1 MNVLKALSKQ
11 LFGAKNERIAKS
23 LIACIILFLAVHTAG
38 IEIEIAPSIFLLTA
52 TAFSM
57 GIMWQTLNSL
67 GNADCMNGLFM
78 LPFRNREMTFSLVLA
93 FTGYTLIT
101 KTFLVL
107 ALFFA
112 VHQWSVLQIAASL
125 LCACNSCFSAAA
137 WYTMANDASRHWR
150 KKFLL
155 FILWCGAIFVPI
167 FLVQKTMIICFIA
180 FTSMLISLLRLLKA
194 DAYVFY
200 HPVSEKLLI
209 KHTKGT
215 GNIFLYLLRYLIT
228 NKNYLMN
235 TAGLCVIACVMP
247 LISGQFEGVNIM
259 PLGFAVLCLNTPICI
274 LLSCDPCLEQA
285 VRTLPGQAKRFCTN
299 YCFFIF
305 SVNMAV
311 NSVYLISWELCKSG
325 VNGTEIITALV
336 IALQS
341 AILSVL
347 LEWFCPVRNWKI
359 ENDLW
364 HHPRKYI
371 VPLII
376 FLIAGLIGMWS
387 VSVWVLLCIVIAE
400 CFSLSLAVGGYSTMK
415 NTKCCPKCNSQ
426 NIVRVPDHQNRHASG
441 NNIYTSTFTLMKKIP
456 VIRYVCCDCGYVEN
470 WVETGSKRDEIKRT
484 FG

>member
-1 MNVLKALSKQ
+1 MNILKALGEQ
-11 LFGAKNERIAKS
+11 LFGAKYERAVKS

-38 IEIEIAPSIFLLTA
+38 IEIEIAPSILLLTA
-52 TAFSM
+52 TAFPM
-57 GIMWQTLNSL
+57 GIMWQTLNSS
-67 GNADCMNGLFM
+67 GNADRMTGLFM

-93 FTGYTLIT
+93 FASYTLIT

-112 VHQWSVLQIAASL
+112 VHEWSVPQIAASL

-137 WYTMANDASRHWR
+137 WYTMTNEASHHG
-150 KKFLL
+150 KKFLPV
-155 FILWCGAIFVPI
+155 FILWGGAIFSAL
-167 FLVQKTMIICFIA
+167 FLVRETVVICFIA
-180 FTSMLISLLRLLKA
+180 FISILISFVRLMKA
-194 DAYVFY
+194 DAYIFY
-200 HPVSEKLLI
+200 HPVSAKLLI

-235 TAGLCVIACVMP
+235 TAGLCVIAGVMP
-247 LISGQFEGVNIM
+247 FISGQFEGVNVM
-259 PLGFAVLCLNTPICI
+259 PLGFAVLALNTPICI
-274 LLSCDPCLEQA
+274 LLSCDPDLEQA

-311 NSVYLISWELCKSG
+311 NSVYLISWQIGKSG
-325 VNGTEIITALV
+325 VNSTEIITALI

-341 AILSVL
+341 ALLSVL

-371 VPLII
+371 VPLIM

-400 CFSLSLAVGGYSTMK
+400 VLSLSLV
-415 NTKCCPKCNSQ
+415 
-426 NIVRVPDHQNRHASG
+426 VRR
-441 NNIYTSTFTLMKKIP
+441 I
-456 VIRYVCCDCGYVEN
+456 
-470 WVETGSKRDEIKRT
+470 
-484 FG
+484 

>member
-1 MNVLKALSKQ
+1 MIIFQNLGEQ
-11 LFGAKNERIAKS
+11 LFGAKYERAVNS
-23 LIACIILFLAVHTAG
+23 LIACIILFLAIHTAG
-38 IEIEIAPSIFLLTA
+38 IEIEIAPSILLLTA

-57 GIMWQTLNSL
+57 GIMWQTLNSS
-67 GNADCMNGLFM
+67 GNADRMAGLFM

-93 FTGYTLIT
+93 FTSYTLIT

-112 VHQWSVLQIAASL
+112 VHEWSVLQIAVSL

-137 WYTMANDASRHWR
+137 WYTMKNEASLQNETLFHR
-150 KKFLL
+150 KKFLPV
-155 FILWCGAIFVPI
+155 FILWGGAIFAPI
-167 FLVQKTMIICFIA
+167 FLVRETMIICFIA
-180 FTSMLISLLRLLKA
+180 LTSMLISFFRLMKA

-200 HPVSEKLLI
+200 QPVSAKLLI

-215 GNIFLYLLRYLIT
+215 GSIFLYLLRYLIT
-228 NKNYLMN
+228 NKNYLLN
-235 TAGLCVIACVMP
+235 TAGLCVIAGVMP
-247 LISGQFEGVNIM
+247 FLLGQFEGVNVM

-274 LLSCDPCLEQA
+274 LLSCDPGLEQA

-311 NSVYLISWELCKSG
+311 NSVYLISWQIGKGG
-325 VNGTEIITALV
+325 VNSTEIITALI

-341 AILSVL
+341 AVLSVL

-371 VPLII
+371 VPLIM
-376 FLIAGLIGMWS
+376 FLVAGLIGMWS
-387 VSVWVLLCIVIAE
+387 ISIWVLLCIVIAE
-400 CFSLSLAVGGYSTMK
+400 VLSLSLV
-415 NTKCCPKCNSQ
+415 
-426 NIVRVPDHQNRHASG
+426 VRR
-441 NNIYTSTFTLMKKIP
+441 I
-456 VIRYVCCDCGYVEN
+456 
-470 WVETGSKRDEIKRT
+470 
-484 FG
+484 

>member
-1 MNVLKALSKQ
+1 MIIFQNLGEQ
-11 LFGAKNERIAKS
+11 LFGAKYERAVKS

-38 IEIEIAPSIFLLTA
+38 IEIEIAPSILLLTA

-57 GIMWQTLNSL
+57 GIMWQTLNSS
-67 GNADCMNGLFM
+67 GNADRMTGLFM

-93 FTGYTLIT
+93 FTSYTLIT

-112 VHQWSVLQIAASL
+112 VHEWSVLQIAVSL
-125 LCACNSCFSAAA
+125 LCACNSCFSTAT
-137 WYTMANDASRHWR
+137 WYTMQKR
-150 KKFLL
+150 KMFLPV
-155 FILWCGAIFVPI
+155 FILWGGVIFAPI
-167 FLVQKTMIICFIA
+167 FLVRETVIICFIA
-180 FTSMLISLLRLLKA
+180 CTSMLISFLRLMKA

-200 HPVSEKLLI
+200 HPVSAKLLI

-215 GNIFLYLLRYLIT
+215 GSIFLYLLRYLIT
-228 NKNYLMN
+228 NKNYLLN
-235 TAGLCVIACVMP
+235 TAGLCVIAGVMP
-247 LISGQFEGVNIM
+247 FILGQFEGVNVM

-274 LLSCDPCLEQA
+274 LLSCDPSLEQA
-285 VRTLPGQAKRFCTN
+285 VRTLPRQAKRFCTN

-311 NSVYLISWELCKSG
+311 NSVYLISWQIGKSG
-325 VNGTEIITALV
+325 VNSAEIIAALI

-371 VPLII
+371 VPLIM
-376 FLIAGLIGMWS
+376 FLIAGFIGMWS
-387 VSVWVLLCIVIAE
+387 VSIWVLLCIIIAE
-400 CFSLSLAVGGYSTMK
+400 CFSLSL
-415 NTKCCPKCNSQ
+415 
-426 NIVRVPDHQNRHASG
+426 IVRR
-441 NNIYTSTFTLMKKIP
+441 I
-456 VIRYVCCDCGYVEN
+456 
-470 WVETGSKRDEIKRT
+470 
-484 FG
+484 